1 MCAARNGEDFE
12 HWLTMPGFISNKAT
26 HYCNELRKIVAD
38 LEGGA
43 VTAADI
49 WPFLRLLHVLSLDLH
64 ASTRQT
70 EARIKNLLAYTAI
83 EGDASGI
90 ADASWNALLTLAST
104 AMSEARGL
112 RRDEL
117 PPELQRRHGSIGTD
131 EQRVLQSLTE
141 HTAPVLG
148 RIRTKIL

>member
-1 MCAARNGEDFE
+1 
-12 HWLTMPGFISNKAT
+12 MPGFISNKAT

-70 EARIKNLLAYTAI
+70 EAGSRPP
-83 EGDASGI
+83 
-90 ADASWNALLTLAST
+90 
-104 AMSEARGL
+104 GL
-112 RRDEL
+112 
-117 PPELQRRHGSIGTD
+117 HGN
-131 EQRVLQSLTE
+131 
-141 HTAPVLG
+141 
-148 RIRTKIL
+148 

>member
-1 MCAARNGEDFE
+1 
-12 HWLTMPGFISNKAT
+12 MPPHGRPKP
-26 HYCNELRKIVAD
+26 D
-38 LEGGA
+38 Q
-43 VTAADI
+43 D
-49 WPFLRLLHVLSLDLH
+49 
-64 ASTRQT
+64 
-70 EARIKNLLAYTAI
+70 LLAYTAI